1 MKTFLP
7 FRFILFLIVFGPS
20 LWAQTRQIHDF
31 YGKEIATDICRRLSS
46 YGNDEKVDIL
56 VAQIVEKYGAKS
68 RYLVKPCDQIP
79 NAAAVADEQGVAYI
93 LYNPTFLAKV
103 KALNFTTGTPMA
115 EKQDWATLTLL
126 AHEIGH
132 HINLH
137 MTQPDKRLTEFD
149 FELEADETAGF
160 LMYKLGASL
169 AEAQMVMHSDLVS
182 EDGSMTHPPRK
193 MRLEA
198 IKKGWDKAAAQS
210 PAPVNPTPV
219 KPEPVKPTPVNP
231 APVKPE
237 PVRPT
242 PVDPVPVN
250 PKPVNPTPEPPC
262 FLSNLPGVLGLT
274 GATGVGGAI
283 LVVGI
288 GKYNNANRW
297 YEDTYGTNPIGTA
310 SDFEGYKKDYEMNS
324 KLFMGAGAIVFATG
338 AAVFLNKIIKVS
350 NHNRGCPGAM
360 SARHPVP
367 SRLHFKPVLSTQG
380 NVPGIGIS
388 MGF

>member
-79 NAAAVADEQGVAYI
+79 NAAAVADEKGVAYI

-103 KALNFTTGTPMA
+103 KALNFTTGMPMA

-137 MTQPDKRLTEFD
+137 MTQPDKRLTVFD

-219 KPEPVKPTPVNP
+219 KPE
-231 APVKPE
+231 
-237 PVRPT
+237 
-242 PVDPVPVN
+242 
-250 PKPVNPTPEPPC
+250 PVNPTPEPPC

-367 SRLHFKPVLSTQG
+367 SRLHFKPILSTQG